1 MRELT
6 KLKRA
11 LVIERILR
19 HIQYDH
25 CNPFPS
31 PMTPAAAQR
40 LRQVL
45 DCKDLY
51 VLTDASASRILLL
64 EHVHRDIGE
73 AQPES
78 HSYLGV
84 FTSSDCL
91 ERFIN
96 ASNLGHAANVRV
108 LDGRAVFATLKEVRT
123 RHTRPQLHLVA
134 TRLPAHLPSD
144 VRSCRL
150 HPPTTRHAVPCEQT
164 TEADGILF
172 NPTNTAELTDP
183 SRSVQF
189 GTTSPIAFT
198 DRHPGTFVWGE
209 FGYDPTV
216 PFLCLI
222 QRRHVFSADAQ
233 VHAPGDDGTGAAESP
248 AHDQAPAS

>member
-1 MRELT
+1 MCAYELRRTGGQVRELT

-51 VLTDASASRILLL
+51 VLTDASAARILLL

-73 AQPES
+73 DKPES

-91 ERFIN
+91 EKFIN

-108 LDGRAVFATLKEVRT
+108 VDGRTVFGTLKEVRLPSCT
-123 RHTRPQLHLVA
+123 RSSNVLQPGKAARAIVPSSFLPRCKALMCHVYLS
-134 TRLPAHLPSD
+134 RLPWHLRPP
-144 VRSCRL
+144 RLTASCSTL
-150 HPPTTRHAVPCEQT
+150 PVPRT
-164 TEADGILF
+164 
-172 NPTNTAELTDP
+172 
-183 SRSVQF
+183 
-189 GTTSPIAFT
+189 
-198 DRHPGTFVWGE
+198 
-209 FGYDPTV
+209 
-216 PFLCLI
+216 
-222 QRRHVFSADAQ
+222 
-233 VHAPGDDGTGAAESP
+233 
-248 AHDQAPAS
+248 